1 MKEIPWGKRL
11 EIARCYILGHT
22 YMEIEEETG
31 VSHGSIANIV
41 SEIEQGK
48 LTIPG
53 IPSDQ
58 VNDLRQP
65 SFDLKKK
72 CLELSQALLGISFFE
87 RLRALDISPE
97 RLDRWSE
104 LTKRLAPA
112 DFPAKDFVEAALR
125 LHELEKSYGKSFEIL
140 TEECMKL
147 QQGTEKLRE
156 EVKSLD
162 KKKAELAEEVEPLSL
177 QVEKSKKEKGKLEN
191 DVDIQAVKLR
201 ELTSKVKETEK
212 ERQELNR
219 EIKDLRGRKV
229 KLCSKVDG
237 KEESLR
243 RLNDIGFPDEDLLRL
258 RNLLEKIAKK
268 EGIHANQLKE
278 SFFRA
283 LDYFISLSELQK
295 MAEKEAETLKK
306 TRKEKSALTG
316 EIVELENRK
325 ALLQGETCES
335 ASLASQTIR
344 NASAEA
350 VSQIQ
355 QEVVTIREQLKAT
368 LADILIAGSAVAEMK
383 AMERKGEESA
393 KELADFIKE
402 VKSRVEVQ

>member
-1 MKEIPWGKRL
+1 MKEIPRGKRL
-11 EIARCYILGHT
+11 EVAHYYILGHT
-22 YMEIEEETG
+22 YEEIEEETG

-41 SEIEQGK
+41 SEMEQGK

-58 VNDLRQP
+58 VNDLRQL

-72 CLELSQALLGISFFE
+72 GLELSQALLGISFFE
-87 RLRALDISPE
+87 RLQALDISPE

-140 TEECMKL
+140 TEEYIKL
-147 QQGTEKLRE
+147 QQGTNKLRE
-156 EVKSLD
+156 EAESLG
-162 KKKAELAEEVEPLSL
+162 KKKAELIKEVEPISL
-177 QVEKSKKEKGKLEN
+177 QLERSKKEKGKLEN
-191 DVDIQAVKLR
+191 DVEILTVKLR
-201 ELTSKVKETEK
+201 ELTSKVKEAEK
-212 ERQELNR
+212 ERHELNR
-219 EIKDLRGRKV
+219 EIKDLQGRKV
-229 KLCSKVDG
+229 RLCSEVDG

-243 RLNDIGFPDEDLLRL
+243 RLNDIGFSDEDLLRL

-268 EGIHANQLKE
+268 EGTHANQVKE

-283 LDYFISLSELQK
+283 LGYFASLSELHK
-295 MAEKEAETLKK
+295 MAEKEAEAIKK
-306 TRKEKSALTG
+306 MRKEKSVLTG
-316 EIVELENRK
+316 EIAELENRK
-325 ALLQGETCES
+325 AVLQCETSES

-344 NASAEA
+344 NASEEA

-355 QEVVTIREQLKAT
+355 QEAEAIKKQLKAI
-368 LADILIAGSAVAEMK
+368 LADILLAGGAVAEMK
-383 AMERKGEESA
+383 AMERKGEESI
-393 KELADFIKE
+393 KELAEFIKE
-402 VKSRVEVQ
+402 VKSRVEGH